1 MGPSA
6 ITSRA
11 GAAGLVAA
19 NRLSGSDVTLSGAV
33 IDDDGGKNGIRPFI
47 RDILEW
53 MSYAG
58 ILMGSALSALL
69 VVNET
74 GEKLYIW
81 CDERSPPM
89 HRTARTSFLFVPI
102 EAAPGGPLPGTAA
115 QCRL

>member
-1 MGPSA
+1 MPYVRGPFGVM
-6 ITSRA
+6 SRA
-11 GAAGLVAA
+11 GAAGLVAT

-47 RDILEW
+47 REILQIL
-53 MSYAG
+53 SYVG

-81 CDERSPPM
+81 CVR
-89 HRTARTSFLFVPI
+89 
-102 EAAPGGPLPGTAA
+102 
-115 QCRL
+115 

>member
-1 MGPSA
+1 MPVPLG
-6 ITSRA
+6 T
-11 GAAGLVAA
+11 LVAA

-33 IDDDGGKNGIRPFI
+33 VEEDGGKNGIRPFI
-47 RDILEW
+47 REILEI

-81 CDERSPPM
+81 CVR
-89 HRTARTSFLFVPI
+89 
-102 EAAPGGPLPGTAA
+102 
-115 QCRL
+115 